1 MEKKIPKKIVVTIDA
16 THSGIVNGN
25 YFMYLP
31 DGMKSGKDSFTKPY
45 NKPITDGHPKFYE
58 NEKETPVLG
67 RVISSEYESYGLSDT
82 MDSMGTRAE
91 NIVDAVQQTYKM
103 QLADKDYKGL
113 GSMKIKA
120 EITDPEAITQILDK
134 RKMTVSIGAYLDNAR
149 CSVCGSKWGD
159 CEHEIANSYDGLVAF
174 RVGGNMKFDHVAFVK
189 TPADENAMVSN
200 IEISDNGDKTFNIM
214 VYDEVQIVEIEK
226 ETDLKS
232 EIVDR
237 FNSAFTLHSDKVI
250 DPELKT
256 AYDSVSQKG
265 RQHSYLFQDTKEI
278 YLKDKLGLLAAK
290 IAVDGVVETEDN
302 KQELNSIK
310 GVIDTLIESGRF
322 FEKQASDE
330 DYLSMLTSMYVD
342 NKVDEPKVD
351 TEVAE
356 VLKLDKQTI
365 DSIADAVYNKIKQEG
380 TKTDNYSKDRLKTL
394 ELALIEL
401 EDKLNSSEQELLAFA
416 KKFDKD
422 VEDAESAR
430 DFFIKMEDA
439 TTQKEEKELE
449 KISIG
454 DNIIQ
459 EQDESTEVE
468 SKESISAEDAFS
480 IDNVGDTYR
489 TILREEGFRPAKA
502 YLKNLR
508 DSNKIPS
515 NFIL

>member
-1 MEKKIPKKIVVTIDA
+1 MEKKIPSKIVATIDA

-31 DGMKSGKDSFTKPY
+31 DGLRGGKDSFVKPY

-67 RVISSEYESYGLSDT
+67 RVISAEYESYGLNDA

-103 QLADKDYKGL
+103 QLADKEYKGL

-120 EITDPEAITQILDK
+120 EITDPEAIKQIMDK

-159 CEHEIANSYDGLVAF
+159 CEHEIANSYNGLVAF

-200 IEISDNGDKTFNIM
+200 IEISDSGDKNFNIM
-214 VYDEVQIVEIEK
+214 VYDEVQIVKIENPA
-226 ETDLKS
+226 DLKL
-232 EIVDR
+232 EIMAKFNDALNLVDG
-237 FNSAFTLHSDKVI
+237 KII
-250 DPELKT
+250 DPEAKAT
-256 AYDSVSQKG
+256 YDAASQKG
-265 RQHSYLFQDTKEI
+265 RQHSYLFQDTKDI
-278 YLKDKLGLLAAK
+278 YLKDRLGLLAAK
-290 IAVDGVVETEDN
+290 VAVIKMEETESN
-302 KQELNSIK
+302 KQELDSIK

-322 FEKQASDE
+322 FEKQSE
-330 DYLSMLTSMYVD
+330 DNLYLDMLESMFIDKKIEEQEQEKEIS
-342 NKVDEPKVD
+342 
-351 TEVAE
+351 E
-356 VLKLDKQTI
+356 VLTKLDEQTI

-380 TKTDNYSKDRLKTL
+380 IKTDNYSKDRLKTL

-416 KKFDKD
+416 RKFDKD
-422 VEDAESAR
+422 VQDADSAR
-430 DFFIKMEDA
+430 NFFIKMEDV
-439 TTQKEEKELE
+439 TQEEEKELE
-449 KISIG
+449 KINVG

-459 EQDESTEVE
+459 EEELAEDET
-468 SKESISAEDAFS
+468 KSISAEDAFC

-489 TILREEGFRPAKA
+489 EILKEQGFMQAKA

-508 DSNKIPS
+508 DNNKIPS

>member
-67 RVISSEYESYGLSDT
+67 RVISSEYESYGLSDA

-256 AYDSVSQKG
+256 VYDSVSTTP
-265 RQHSYLFQDTKEI
+265 STAIF
-278 YLKDKLGLLAAK
+278 AAK
-290 IAVDGVVETEDN
+290 RPN
-302 KQELNSIK
+302 
-310 GVIDTLIESGRF
+310 
-322 FEKQASDE
+322 
-330 DYLSMLTSMYVD
+330 LS
-342 NKVDEPKVD
+342 
-351 TEVAE
+351 
-356 VLKLDKQTI
+356 
-365 DSIADAVYNKIKQEG
+365 
-380 TKTDNYSKDRLKTL
+380 
-394 ELALIEL
+394 
-401 EDKLNSSEQELLAFA
+401 
-416 KKFDKD
+416 
-422 VEDAESAR
+422 
-430 DFFIKMEDA
+430 
-439 TTQKEEKELE
+439 
-449 KISIG
+449 
-454 DNIIQ
+454 
-459 EQDESTEVE
+459 
-468 SKESISAEDAFS
+468 
-480 IDNVGDTYR
+480 
-489 TILREEGFRPAKA
+489 FR
-502 YLKNLR
+502 
-508 DSNKIPS
+508 
-515 NFIL
+515 